1 MATSGTTSFDLQID
15 DIIEEAYE
23 RCGLRTNSGNDI
35 RSARRSLN
43 LLFSEWGNRG
53 VHLWKVNLNQIVFTA
68 GVATYSV
75 PTQVNDVLE
84 AYISSSGAVNGTL
97 NTALTVAATSIVL
110 VDASTFAT
118 SGTIQIG
125 LESITYT
132 GKTTNTLTGAT
143 RGALGSLAVVHA
155 SGVAVQNI
163 TGQASSST
171 NDITLTKIDR
181 SAYQA
186 LPNKLATGQ
195 PSQYFVSRQTQPTIS
210 LYVAPDAST
219 YTTLKYYSI
228 DRIEDAG
235 TFTNNPD
242 VPFRFLPCM
251 CSGLA
256 FYLAQ
261 KRAPDRIQV
270 LKQLYEDELM
280 RALNED
286 GSRTSVY
293 ISPQTYFGS
302 GV

>member
-1 MATSGTTSFDLQID
+1 MATSGTTVFDLQID

-53 VHLWKVNLNQIVFTA
+53 VHLWKVNLNQIIFTA

-84 AYISSSGAVNGTL
+84 AYISSSGAINGTL
-97 NTALTVAATSIVL
+97 NTALTNVATSVVL
-110 VDASTFAT
+110 TDATGFAS
-118 SGTIQIG
+118 SGTVQIG
-125 LESITYT
+125 LEFITDT
-132 GKTTNTLTGAT
+132 GKSTNTLTGAT
-143 RGALGSLAVVHA
+143 RGALGSLAVAHA
-155 SGVAVQNI
+155 AGVPVQNI
-163 TGQASSST
+163 TGQGTSST
-171 NDITLTKIDR
+171 QDVSLTKIDR
-181 SAYQA
+181 SAYSA

-195 PSQYFVSRQTQPTIS
+195 PSQYYVNRQTQPTIS
-210 LYVAPDAST
+210 VYLAPDAST

-235 TFTNNPD
+235 AFTNNAD

-256 FYLAQ
+256 YYLSQ
-261 KRAPDRIQV
+261 KRAPDRIQL
-270 LKQLYEDELM
+270 LKQLYEDELL

-293 ISPQTYFGS
+293 ISPQTYFGD

>member
-53 VHLWKVNLNQIVFTA
+53 VHLWKVQLNEQQLTA
-68 GVATYSV
+68 GVATYTV
-75 PTQVNDVLE
+75 PTNVNDVLE
-84 AYISSSGAVNGTL
+84 AYISS
-97 NTALTVAATSIVL
+97 TAQSADGPA
-110 VDASTFAT
+110 
-118 SGTIQIG
+118 
-125 LESITYT
+125 
-132 GKTTNTLTGAT
+132 
-143 RGALGSLAVVHA
+143 
-155 SGVAVQNI
+155 
-163 TGQASSST
+163 T
-171 NDITLTKIDR
+171 NDIALTKIDR
-181 SAYQA
+181 SAYSA

-195 PSQYFVSRQTQPTIS
+195 PSQYYVDRQIDPTIS

-219 YTTLKYYSI
+219 YTYLKFYSI
-228 DRIEDAG
+228 NRIEDAG
-235 TFTNNPD
+235 SFTNTAD
-242 VPFRFLPCM
+242 VAYRFLPCM

-256 FYLAQ
+256 FYLSQ

-270 LKQLYEDELM
+270 LKQLYEDELL

-293 ISPQTYFGS
+293 ISPQTYFGD
-302 GV
+302 GI

>member
-53 VHLWKVNLNQIVFTA
+53 VHLWKVQLNEQQLTA
-68 GVATYSV
+68 GVATYTV
-75 PTQVNDVLE
+75 PTNVNDVLE
-84 AYISSSGAVNGTL
+84 AYISS
-97 NTALTVAATSIVL
+97 TAQAA
-110 VDASTFAT
+110 DGPA
-118 SGTIQIG
+118 
-125 LESITYT
+125 
-132 GKTTNTLTGAT
+132 
-143 RGALGSLAVVHA
+143 
-155 SGVAVQNI
+155 
-163 TGQASSST
+163 T
-171 NDITLTKIDR
+171 NDIALTKIDR
-181 SAYQA
+181 SAYSA

-195 PSQYFVSRQTQPTIS
+195 PSQYYVDRQIDPTIS

-219 YTTLKYYSI
+219 YTYLKFYSI
-228 DRIEDAG
+228 NRIEDAG
-235 TFTNNPD
+235 SFTNTAD
-242 VPFRFLPCM
+242 VAYRFLPCM

-256 FYLAQ
+256 FYLSQ

-270 LKQLYEDELM
+270 LKQLYEDELL

-293 ISPQTYFGS
+293 ISPQTYFGD